1 MDRVTDRL
9 LRELDASPTD
19 LAKLVR
25 KISYKHRSV
34 LAISTETIKRWER
47 DDPRSWSLVR
57 QWLTSM
63 GVKIEVIRSR
73 RSA

>member
-1 MDRVTDRL
+1 MDKVTERL
-9 LRELDASPTD
+9 LQELDASPTD

-25 KISYKHRSV
+25 KVSHKHRSV
-34 LAISTETIKRWER
+34 LAISTDTIRRWER

-63 GVKIEVIRSR
+63 GVKVAVTRNHS
-73 RSA
+73 S